1 MFYLLLVILAEV
13 AGTTCAKLSEGFSRL
28 LPSVLIFVFYGL
40 IVFYGL
46 SLGSLGLALKR
57 VDLSFAR
64 WRRAPATRPQIQATR
79 SRDLTPKPLT
89 PDAACSTVHK
99 CLLR

>member
-28 LPSVLIFVFYGL
+28 LPSVLIF
-40 IVFYGL
+40 VFYGL